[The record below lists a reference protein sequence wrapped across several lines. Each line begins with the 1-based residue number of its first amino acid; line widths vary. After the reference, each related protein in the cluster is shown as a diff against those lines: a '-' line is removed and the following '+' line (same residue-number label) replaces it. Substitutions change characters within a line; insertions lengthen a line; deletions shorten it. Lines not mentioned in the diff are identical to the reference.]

1 MLQIHS
7 WRETPESAFG
17 NRLSKL
23 AKAEKAFAER
33 DAKAQKGNHREE
45 TDPPSSKPVSLT
57 VHKRCLLHGALFL
70 VFSVV
75 LGTNSGP
82 MQAKHK
88 LPLGTLFLLFCFKDT
103 LKY

>member
-57 VHKRCLLHGALFL
+57 VHKRCLLHGALF
-70 VFSVV
+70 FSILSGTGDQFRTYASQAQTAFGNSLFAV
-75 LGTNSGP
+75 L
-82 MQAKHK
+82 
-88 LPLGTLFLLFCFKDT
+88 F
-103 LKY
+103 

>member
-45 TDPPSSKPVSLT
+45 TDLPSSKPV
-57 VHKRCLLHGALFL
+57 
-70 VFSVV
+70 
-75 LGTNSGP
+75 
-82 MQAKHK
+82 
-88 LPLGTLFLLFCFKDT
+88 
-103 LKY
+103 